1 MGEFQELIRNFDKI
15 RDYMRDFYIYG
26 FKSRSDFTHK
36 SSRTYDNEKRRIESY
51 MGGYMKWDYTKSG
64 KNLFISMDCSKITV
78 NPLYAAWKSK
88 TFTSN
93 DIMLHFFILDALK
106 GGKKYGIDE
115 LTDILCERS
124 GRIFDIQTVR
134 GKCKEYLSLGLL
146 TAEKSGK
153 SLYYSLSPDTFE
165 HLLTIAPGL
174 SEAIKFFQGS
184 VPFGEIGSF
193 IMDSQNM
200 KNNLFSFKHYY
211 AAHTLED
218 AILLDLLSAIRNRQA
233 IEFLNYNEAG
243 TRISTL
249 DGIPLKIFISATT
262 GRRYLCVYKTR
273 GRRFFNYRLDHI
285 KAVKTIGLCQEAE
298 KHQENLAKNLPSVWG
313 VGFNG
318 ASRKEIICMKLSIQE
333 KSEAYIVERITRE
346 GHGGELLRLEPDVF
360 LYTKEM
366 FDTNDIAPWI
376 KTFTGR
382 ILQLEGTNQVVIN
395 RFYRDIQRMQEL
407 YGD

>member
-26 FKSRSDFTHK
+26 FKSRGDFTHK

-51 MGGYMKWDYTKSG
+51 VGEYMKWDYTKSG
-64 KNLFISMDCSKITV
+64 KNLFISMDCSKVPV

-93 DIMLHFFILDALK
+93 DIMLHFYILYVLK
-106 GGKKYGIDE
+106 DGQKYAIDE
-115 LTDILCERS
+115 LTDLLCERS
-124 GRIFDIQTVR
+124 SQIFDIQTVR
-134 GKCKEYLSLGLL
+134 GKCREYVSLGLL
-146 TAEKSGK
+146 ASEKSGK
-153 SLYYSLSPDTFE
+153 SLYYSLSGNTFKQ
-165 HLLTIAPGL
+165 LLTLAPGL
-174 SEAIKFFQGS
+174 REAVMFFQGS
-184 VPFGEIGSF
+184 APFGEIGSF
-193 IMDSQNM
+193 IMDSQNIV
-200 KNNLFSFKHYY
+200 NNIFSFKHYY

-233 IEFLNYNEAG
+233 IEFLNYNESG

-249 DGIPLKIFISATT
+249 DGIPLKIFISAST
-262 GRRYLCVYKTR
+262 GRRYLCVYKNR

-285 KAVKTIGLCQEAE
+285 KSVKTIGLCEEAE
-298 KHQENLAKNLPSVWG
+298 KHQENLLKNLPNVWG

-318 ASRKEIICMKLSIQE
+318 ASRMEIVCIKLSIQE
-333 KSEAYIVERITRE
+333 KSETYVLERIARE
-346 GHGGELLRLEPDVF
+346 GHGGELLRLEPNIY

-366 FDTNDIAPWI
+366 FDSNDIAPWI

-382 ILQLEGTNQVVIN
+382 ILQLEGTNQIVIN
-395 RFYRDIQRMQEL
+395 RFYRDIKRMHEL